1 MDEFRA
7 GVAARGWRNE
17 YFFVGAV
24 MEICEQVRV
33 DSCAALPRRRCAPA
47 PLALR
52 SAVSHHYTRH
62 RRPRAPAAPAPRAAC
77 PRRVSL
83 LPSLSQKR
91 EVMTHI
97 VPLLT
102 FATIGV
108 VFILCVVAFRS
119 VMLPLRLLATIALT
133 IGSVFGAANLVF
145 RYVFRMDGLY
155 WLVYPVGT
163 PILIGIVIDYDVL
176 LVSRIFEYRAA
187 HGFATRAAVLRGLR
201 RTGSTITLAGIIM
214 MLAFGASPLLPSASL
229 PFFAIQENVLGED
242 SFEQRAHDCHFLLHK
257 DHVFGLHFFK
267 TREWDFD
274 RRLDPGSAVL
284 GPHHFQ
290 QVLLEPRLR

>member
-1 MDEFRA
+1 
-7 GVAARGWRNE
+7 
-17 YFFVGAV
+17 
-24 MEICEQVRV
+24 
-33 DSCAALPRRRCAPA
+33 
-47 PLALR
+47 
-52 SAVSHHYTRH
+52 
-62 RRPRAPAAPAPRAAC
+62 
-77 PRRVSL
+77 
-83 LPSLSQKR
+83 
-91 EVMTHI
+91 MTHI

-214 MLAFGASPLLPSASL
+214 MLAFGASPLLPSAC
-229 PFFAIQENVLGED
+229 AG
-242 SFEQRAHDCHFLLHK
+242 
-257 DHVFGLHFFK
+257 
-267 TREWDFD
+267 
-274 RRLDPGSAVL
+274 RR
-284 GPHHFQ
+284 
-290 QVLLEPRLR
+290 PRLRASRLLTHHCAPPSAAAFNARARALQERCFSRSPPSSTSLAFCSSSLAASIPSSCGPLSFLRSCLLPPTQTGGPGGARCAQCAPRARKTPASRTATPTAKRTVERVAPRRSRAARAARGAVRVLLRIADRDLQARQESS